1 MPKPQKKP
9 SFLALLGKLYLVFGL
24 PIFGIGM
31 TLEML
36 KLLPFDRISAIM
48 SGLLILIVI
57 LGLLVYQ
64 IQLVD
69 WQQGQES
76 SL

>member
-24 PIFGIGM
+24 PIFSVGIV
-31 TLEML
+31 LEIF
-36 KLLPFDRISAIM
+36 KVLPFDRISAII
-48 SGLLILIVI
+48 SGFLILIII
-57 LGLLVYQ
+57 LGLLIYQ

-69 WQQGQES
+69 EES
-76 SL
+76 KSTS